1 VVARYVFESPGVGL
15 FCRLGDAQSL
25 TCDCVVTYRSAVDDE
40 VFRGL
45 ADPSRRT
52 LLDRLFE
59 RDGQTTGELEAALP
73 EMTRF
78 GVMKH
83 LRVLEGANLVTSRK
97 VGRERHH
104 YLNPVPIRRIHD
116 RWLDRYAIR
125 AADLLSDLKT
135 LLETE
140 PMTSPD
146 SAAPETAA
154 ATTEAAPRHV
164 FATFIRATPEAIWR
178 ALTESDFTTRYWYGS
193 TVHSDWTAGAPWEL
207 RTAQGKLGITGEVL
221 VAEPPS
227 RLVVTYKQA
236 WGGVDEPPSRVTF
249 EIEAAGPGVQKLTLV
264 HETEPG
270 TSTQIAD
277 VAAGWPFIIAGL
289 KTLLETG
296 EPLAAG

>member
-1 VVARYVFESPGVGL
+1 M
-15 FCRLGDAQSL
+15 
-25 TCDCVVTYRSAVDDE
+25 DDE
-40 VFRGL
+40 VFRAL

-52 LLDRLFE
+52 LLDQLFE
-59 RDGQTTGELEAALP
+59 RDGQTLGELEAALP
-73 EMTRF
+73 AMTRF

-125 AADLLSDLKT
+125 AADLLADLKT
-135 LLETE
+135 MLEID

-146 SAAPETAA
+146 
-154 ATTEAAPRHV
+154 TTTTVAQAAPRHV

-193 TVHSDWTAGAPWEL
+193 TIHSDWTAGATWEL
-207 RTAQGKLGITGEVL
+207 RTSGGQVGITGEVL
-221 VAEPPS
+221 EAHAPS
-227 RLVVTYKQA
+227 RLVVTYNQA
-236 WGGVDEPPSRVTF
+236 CAGGNEPPSRVTF
-249 EIEAAGPGVQKLTLV
+249 EIEGAGPGVQKLTVV

-270 TSTQIAD
+270 TTTRIAD

-296 EPLAAG
+296 EPLSAG

>member
-1 VVARYVFESPGVGL
+1 M
-15 FCRLGDAQSL
+15 
-25 TCDCVVTYRSAVDDE
+25 DDE
-40 VFRGL
+40 VFRAL

-59 RDGQTTGELEAALP
+59 RDGQTLGDLETALP
-73 EMTRF
+73 AMTRF

-83 LRVLEGANLVTSRK
+83 LRVLEEANLVTSRK

-104 YLNPVPIRRIHD
+104 YLNPVPIRGIHD

-125 AADLLSDLKT
+125 AADLLTDLKT
-135 LLETE
+135 LLEID

-146 SAAPETAA
+146 TATTAA
-154 ATTEAAPRHV
+154 EAAPRHV

-193 TVHSDWTAGAPWEL
+193 TIHSDWTAGAPWEL
-207 RTAQGKLGITGEVL
+207 RTSGGQVGITGEVL
-221 VAEPPS
+221 EADAPR

-236 WGGVDEPPSRVTF
+236 WGGGDEPPSRVTF
-249 EIEAAGPGVQKLTLV
+249 EVDDAGPGVQKLTVV
-264 HETEPG
+264 HGTEPG
-270 TSTQIAD
+270 SPTRIAD

-296 EPLAAG
+296 EPLSSAG

>member
-1 VVARYVFESPGVGL
+1 M
-15 FCRLGDAQSL
+15 
-25 TCDCVVTYRSAVDDE
+25 DDE
-40 VFRGL
+40 VFRAL

-59 RDGQTTGELEAALP
+59 RDGQTLGELETALP
-73 EMTRF
+73 GMTRF

-83 LRVLEGANLVTSRK
+83 LRVLETANLVTSRK

-116 RWLDRYAIR
+116 RWLDRFAIR
-125 AADLLSDLKT
+125 AADLLTDLKT
-135 LLETE
+135 ILEID
-140 PMTSPD
+140 PMTSPETP
-146 SAAPETAA
+146 ATTETAA
-154 ATTEAAPRHV
+154 GTAAAPRHV

-178 ALTESDFTTRYWYGS
+178 ALTVSDFTTRYWYGS
-193 TVHSDWTAGAPWEL
+193 TVHSDWSAGAPWEL
-207 RTAQGKLGITGEVL
+207 RTAGGQVGITGEVL
-221 VAEPPS
+221 EADAPH

-236 WGGVDEPPSRVTF
+236 WGGGDEPPSRVTY

-270 TSTQIAD
+270 SSTQIAD
-277 VAAGWPFIIAGL
+277 VAAGWPFILAGL

-296 EPLAAG
+296 EPLSAG

>member
-1 VVARYVFESPGVGL
+1 MVPGM
-15 FCRLGDAQSL
+15 
-25 TCDCVVTYRSAVDDE
+25 DE
-40 VFRGL
+40 DVFRAL

-59 RDGQTTGELEAALP
+59 RDGQTTGELETALP
-73 EMTRF
+73 QMTRF

-83 LRVLEGANLVTSRK
+83 LRLLEGANLVTSRK

-135 LLETE
+135 ILEID

-146 SAAPETAA
+146 TAA
-154 ATTEAAPRHV
+154 AAAQAAPRHV

-193 TVHSDWTAGAPWEL
+193 TIHSEWTAGAPWEL
-207 RTAQGKLGITGEVL
+207 RTSGGQVGITGEVL
-221 VAEPPS
+221 EAVAPS
-227 RLVVTYKQA
+227 RLVVTYRQA
-236 WGGVDEPPSRVTF
+236 WGGVDERPSRVTF
-249 EIEAAGPGVQKLTLV
+249 EIEGTGPGVQKLTV
-264 HETEPG
+264 IHETEPG
-270 TSTQIAD
+270 TTTQIAE

-296 EPLAAG
+296 EPLAVG

>member
-1 VVARYVFESPGVGL
+1 M
-15 FCRLGDAQSL
+15 
-25 TCDCVVTYRSAVDDE
+25 DDE
-40 VFRGL
+40 VFRAL

-52 LLDRLFE
+52 LLDQLFE
-59 RDGQTTGELEAALP
+59 RDGQTLGELEAALP

-83 LRVLEGANLVTSRK
+83 LRVLATANLVTSRK

-125 AADLLSDLKT
+125 AADLLTDFKT
-135 LLETE
+135 MLEID

-146 SAAPETAA
+146 TAA
-154 ATTEAAPRHV
+154 AAAQVAPRHV
-164 FATFIRATPEAIWR
+164 FSTFIRTTPEAIWR

-193 TVHSDWTAGAPWEL
+193 TVHSEWTVGAPWEL
-207 RTAQGKLGITGEVL
+207 RTANGDLGITGEVL
-221 VAEPPS
+221 ESDPPN
-227 RLVVTYKQA
+227 RLVVSYKQA
-236 WGGVDEPPSRVTF
+236 WGSVDEPPSRVTF
-249 EIEAAGPGVQKLTLV
+249 EVEGAGPGVAKLTVV

-270 TSTQIAD
+270 TTTQIAE

-296 EPLAAG
+296 EPLMAG

>member
-1 VVARYVFESPGVGL
+1 
-15 FCRLGDAQSL
+15 
-25 TCDCVVTYRSAVDDE
+25 VDDE
-40 VFRGL
+40 VFRAL

-59 RDGQTTGELEAALP
+59 RDGQTLGELEAALP
-73 EMTRF
+73 AMTRF

-116 RWLDRYAIR
+116 RWLDRFAIR
-125 AADLLSDLKT
+125 AADLLTDLKT
-135 LLETE
+135 ILEID

-146 SAAPETAA
+146 TTTRAA
-154 ATTEAAPRHV
+154 EAAPRHV

-207 RTAQGKLGITGEVL
+207 RTSGGQVGITGEVL
-221 VAEPPS
+221 EADPPT
-227 RLVVTYKQA
+227 RLVVTYRQA
-236 WGGVDEPPSRVTF
+236 WGGGDEPPSRVTY
-249 EIEAAGPGVQKLTLV
+249 EIEGVGPGVQKLTLV

-270 TSTQIAD
+270 TTTQIAD
-277 VAAGWPFIIAGL
+277 VAAGWPFILAGL

-296 EPLAAG
+296 QPLTAG

>member
-1 VVARYVFESPGVGL
+1 MVA
-15 FCRLGDAQSL
+15 AM
-25 TCDCVVTYRSAVDDE
+25 DDE
-40 VFRGL
+40 VFRAL

-59 RDGQTTGELEAALP
+59 RDGQTLGELETALP
-73 EMTRF
+73 AMTRF

-83 LRVLEGANLVTSRK
+83 LRVLESANLVIRRK

-125 AADLLSDLKT
+125 AADLLTDLKT
-135 LLETE
+135 MLEID
-140 PMTSPD
+140 PMTST
-146 SAAPETAA
+146 ET
-154 ATTEAAPRHV
+154 TTQGAEVAPRHV
-164 FATFIRATPEAIWR
+164 FATFIRTTPEAIWR

-207 RTAQGKLGITGEVL
+207 HTASGEVGITGEVL
-221 VAEPPS
+221 EADPPG
-227 RLVVTYKQA
+227 RLVVSYRQA
-236 WGGVDEPPSRVTF
+236 WGAVDEPPSRVTF
-249 EIEAAGPGVQKLTLV
+249 EIDDAGPGVAKLTV
-264 HETEPG
+264 IHETEPG
-270 TSTQIAD
+270 TTTRITD

-296 EPLAAG
+296 EPLMAG

>member
-1 VVARYVFESPGVGL
+1 M
-15 FCRLGDAQSL
+15 
-25 TCDCVVTYRSAVDDE
+25 DDE
-40 VFRGL
+40 VFRAL

-59 RDGQTTGELEAALP
+59 RDGQTLGELGEALP

-83 LRVLEGANLVTSRK
+83 LRLLEDANLVNSRK

-116 RWLDRYAIR
+116 RWLDRYTIR
-125 AADLLSDLKT
+125 AADLLADLKT
-135 LLETE
+135 ILEIE

-146 SAAPETAA
+146 TAA
-154 ATTEAAPRHV
+154 TVTAAGETAPRHV
-164 FATFIRATPEAIWR
+164 FATFIRATPDAIWR

-193 TVHSDWTAGAPWEL
+193 TVHSDWAPGSPWEL
-207 RTAQGKLGITGEVL
+207 RTSGGQVGITGEVL
-221 VAEPPS
+221 EADRPN
-227 RLVVTYKQA
+227 RLVVTYTQA
-236 WGGVDEPPSRVTF
+236 WAGGGEPPSRVTY
-249 EIEAAGPGVQKLTLV
+249 EIEPAGPGVQKLTLI

-270 TSTQIAD
+270 STTRIAD

-296 EPLAAG
+296 EPLTTG

>member
-1 VVARYVFESPGVGL
+1 M
-15 FCRLGDAQSL
+15 
-25 TCDCVVTYRSAVDDE
+25 DDE
-40 VFRGL
+40 VFRAL

-59 RDGQTTGELEAALP
+59 RDGQTLGELEAALP

-83 LRVLEGANLVTSRK
+83 LRVLEAANLVTSRK

-116 RWLDRYAIR
+116 RWLDRYAAR
-125 AADLLSDLKT
+125 AADLLTDLKS
-135 LLETE
+135 LLEID

-146 SAAPETAA
+146 SAAASATAA
-154 ATTEAAPRHV
+154 EVAPRHV

-193 TVHSDWTAGAPWEL
+193 TVHSDWTVGAPWEL
-207 RTAQGKLGITGEVL
+207 RTAQGQVGITGEVL
-221 VAEPPS
+221 EADAPR

-249 EIEAAGPGVQKLTLV
+249 EIAAAGPGVQQLSV
-264 HETEPG
+264 IHETEPG
-270 TSTQIAD
+270 SSTQIAD

-296 EPLAAG
+296 EPLVTG

>member
-1 VVARYVFESPGVGL
+1 M
-15 FCRLGDAQSL
+15 
-25 TCDCVVTYRSAVDDE
+25 DDE
-40 VFRGL
+40 VFRAL

-59 RDGQTTGELEAALP
+59 RDGQTLGELEAALP

-125 AADLLSDLKT
+125 AADLLADLKT
-135 LLETE
+135 LLEID

-146 SAAPETAA
+146 TTATAA
-154 ATTEAAPRHV
+154 EAAPRHV
-164 FATFIRATPEAIWR
+164 FSTFIRATPEAIWR

-207 RTAQGKLGITGEVL
+207 RTSGGQVGITGEVL
-221 VAEPPS
+221 EADAPR
-227 RLVVTYKQA
+227 RLVVTYRPGLGRRRRA
-236 WGGVDEPPSRVTF
+236 PVARHVRDRGRGSRRPEADGRPRDGAGHDDPDRGRRGRLAVHHRGPQDPARDRR
-249 EIEAAGPGVQKLTLV
+249 AAG
-264 HETEPG
+264 
-270 TSTQIAD
+270 S
-277 VAAGWPFIIAGL
+277 AG
-289 KTLLETG
+289 
-296 EPLAAG
+296 

>member
-1 VVARYVFESPGVGL
+1 M
-15 FCRLGDAQSL
+15 
-25 TCDCVVTYRSAVDDE
+25 DDE
-40 VFRGL
+40 VFRAL
-45 ADPSRRT
+45 ADPSRRA

-59 RDGQTTGELEAALP
+59 RDGQTLGDLEAALP
-73 EMTRF
+73 GMTRF

-125 AADLLSDLKT
+125 AADMLTALKT
-135 LLETE
+135 ILEID

-146 SAAPETAA
+146 TATAA
-154 ATTEAAPRHV
+154 AEAAPRHV

-193 TVHSDWTAGAPWEL
+193 SVHSDWTAGAAWEL
-207 RTAQGKLGITGEVL
+207 HTAGGQVGITGEVL
-221 VAEPPS
+221 ESDPPR
-227 RLVVTYKQA
+227 RLAVTYKQA

-249 EIEAAGPGVQKLTLV
+249 EIEGAGPGVQKLTVV
-264 HETEPG
+264 HESEPG
-270 TSTQIAD
+270 SSTRIAD

-296 EPLAAG
+296 EPLSAG

>member
-1 VVARYVFESPGVGL
+1 M
-15 FCRLGDAQSL
+15 
-25 TCDCVVTYRSAVDDE
+25 
-40 VFRGL
+40 FRAL

-59 RDGQTTGELEAALP
+59 RDGQTLGQLERALP

-83 LRVLEGANLVTSRK
+83 LRVLGSANLVTSRK

-116 RWLDRYAIR
+116 RWLDRFAIR
-125 AADLLSDLKT
+125 AADLLDDLKT
-135 LLETE
+135 ILEID

-146 SAAPETAA
+146 TNATAA
-154 ATTEAAPRHV
+154 ETAPRHV

-207 RTAQGKLGITGEVL
+207 RTSGGQVGITGEVL
-221 VAEPPS
+221 EADPPR
-227 RLVVTYKQA
+227 RLVVTYNQA
-236 WGGVDEPPSRVTF
+236 WGGGAEPPSRVTY
-249 EIEAAGPGVQKLTLV
+249 EIDSAGPGVSKLTLV

-270 TSTQIAD
+270 STTQIAD
-277 VAAGWPFIIAGL
+277 VAAGWPFILAGL

-296 EPLAAG
+296 EPLMAG